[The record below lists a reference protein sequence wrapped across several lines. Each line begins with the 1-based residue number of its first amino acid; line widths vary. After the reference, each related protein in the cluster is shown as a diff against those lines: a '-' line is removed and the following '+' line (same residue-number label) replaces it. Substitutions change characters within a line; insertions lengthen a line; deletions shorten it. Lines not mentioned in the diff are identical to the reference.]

1 VNIKQLHYFIAIATE
16 GTFTKASAKLRVA
29 QPALSRQIAL
39 LEDELGT
46 ALLVRH
52 RRGVGLTDAGAA
64 LLDRAKPVLLSLDRI
79 QSEIRDYSAEPTGAL
94 RIGCTP
100 TLTSRLVVQPARR
113 ILDRFPN
120 VSIQIQESVSHQLCR
135 AVLSDE
141 LDAAIVS
148 ENLAESFLS
157 AEVLFE
163 EQLWLFGPP
172 NRKTAGTR
180 IALQRVA
187 RLPLILARSPQTTR
201 RMLNHVL
208 AAGKLELNVV
218 AESDS
223 IQATREFIIA
233 GVGYTIAPHSALIA
247 EVERGIMSGQPIQ
260 KYSIRRSLVRRND
273 RPISRALQ
281 EFRVLLIEEVKDFG
295 RKLPGITVLPE

>member
-1 VNIKQLHYFIAIATE
+1 VNTKQLHYFIAIATE

-46 ALLVRH
+46 TLLIRH

-79 QSEIRDYSAEPTGAL
+79 KSEIRDYSTEPTGAL

-120 VSIQIQESVSHQLCR
+120 VGIQIQESVSHQLCR

-163 EQLWLFGPP
+163 EQLWLFGSL
-172 NRKTAGTR
+172 NRKATGTR
-180 IALQRVA
+180 ITLQQVA

-201 RMLNHVL
+201 RMLDGVL

-233 GVGYTIAPHSALIA
+233 GVGYTIAPYSALIA

-281 EFRVLLIEEVKDFG
+281 EFRLLLIEEVKDFG
-295 RKLPGITVLPE
+295 RKLPGITVSPE

>member
-1 VNIKQLHYFIAIATE
+1 VNTKQLHYFITIATE

-46 ALLVRH
+46 TLLVRH

-100 TLTSRLVVQPARR
+100 TLTSPLVVQPTRR
-113 ILDRFPN
+113 ILERFPN
-120 VSIQIQESVSHQLCR
+120 VGIQIQEGVSHQLCR

-157 AEVLFE
+157 AEALLE
-163 EQLWLFGPP
+163 ERLWLFGPP
-172 NRKTAGTR
+172 SRKRTTASAT
-180 IALQRVA
+180 LQQIA
-187 RLPLILARSPQTTR
+187 RLPLILARSQQTTR
-201 RMLNHVL
+201 RLL
-208 AAGKLELNVV
+208 DRALSAAKLELHIV

-223 IQATREFIIA
+223 IQATREFIMA
-233 GVGYTIAPHSALIA
+233 DVGYTIAPYSALIA
-247 EVERGIMSGQPIQ
+247 EVQRGVMSGQPLQ
-260 KYSIRRSLVRRND
+260 KHSIRRSLVRRND

-281 EFRVLLIEEVKDFG
+281 EFRLLLIEQVRDFS
-295 RKLPGITVLPE
+295 RKQPGITVLL